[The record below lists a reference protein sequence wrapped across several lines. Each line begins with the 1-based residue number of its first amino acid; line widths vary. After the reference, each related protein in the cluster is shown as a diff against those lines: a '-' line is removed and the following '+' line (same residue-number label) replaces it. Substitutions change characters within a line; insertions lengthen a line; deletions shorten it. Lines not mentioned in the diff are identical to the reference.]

1 MMATRSKE
9 QQAEIDKTAP
19 VWAKC
24 PAFKAVMCHAPWQ
37 CQQPCLGLAQEPSN
51 ER

>member
-1 MMATRSKE
+1 MVTYSREELAKRE
-9 QQAEIDKTAP
+9 ANAP

-37 CQQPCLGLAQEPSN
+37 CKQPCLGLVKGES
-51 ER
+51 